1 MSRID
6 GPPPLTRDEE
16 IRTWRDMVLYRPPND
31 PIHRWARRRL
41 VKAGLLDD
49 DLAEGGDTDARL
61 DQRLRPMRRDDRDRR
76 GPGRDWL

>member
-49 DLAEGGDTDARL
+49 DQAEGGSHDD
-61 DQRLRPMRRDDRDRR
+61 DPRLRPVRRDGRDRR